1 MSAAFQMLDIPEVRA
16 RIFPV
21 EVAQYHQFPEFKVN
35 DHRSELIRNGFLK
48 LPPPRKRT
56 AQ

>member
-1 MSAAFQMLDIPEVRA
+1 MLDIPEVRA